1 MKEKTTIKDAI
12 DILYRFNW
20 TVKIAKI
27 YESNNLIFIRQI
39 KSLLYLI
46 QKAVEVDGE
55 VTFMLR
61 QSTLFFNG
69 IRLKFGF
76 SSYFL
81 LKFIINEF
89 PKREIGI
96 LSFKTGL
103 NEEEL
108 KNFIILFTKKGSKS
122 KITLEDFLKEFKQY
136 GIKHI
141 SIEKISPFD
150 ELSNKKKDTAKI
162 FFLSITHLKETFKKQ
177 KANERLPLLT
187 TRRLMQSIFNNI
199 TQNESFL
206 YGLTT
211 IKNFDEYTLNHS
223 INVCILSIS
232 LGKRMG
238 LDRNELID
246 LGMSAFFHDI
256 GKLDIPK
263 EILLKPGK
271 LDKDERDV
279 IEKHPYYGAEKLI
292 ELRELSRLPVRAI
305 HVAMEHHTSDGHS
318 GYPIYTEKKTINL
331 FSKIVKIID
340 FFDAITTKRPYRNKD
355 FTREEAINMMLEKS
369 GTEFDPLILKVF
381 VNMMGTCPVGTLV
394 LLNSGEI
401 AIVIEINQETAYM
414 LRPKVKLITDET
426 GNKLDGEIV
435 DLTEMDPKTNK
446 YKRTIVKSLDQDKY
460 NIKASDYFVAQ
471 TR

>member
-20 TVKIAKI
+20 TIKIAKI
-27 YESNNLIFIRQI
+27 YESNNLIFLRQI

-103 NEEEL
+103 NEKEL

-122 KITLEDFLKEFKQY
+122 KITLEDFLKGVKQY

-150 ELSNKKKDTAKI
+150 ELSNEKKDSAKI
-162 FFLSITHLKETFKKQ
+162 FFLGITHLKETFNKQ
-177 KANERLPLLT
+177 ETKERLPLLT

-223 INVCILSIS
+223 VNVCILSIS

-256 GKLDIPK
+256 GKLEIPK

-271 LDKDERDV
+271 LDKDERNV

-340 FFDAITTKRPYRNKD
+340 FFDAITTKRPYRKKD

-369 GTEFDPLILKVF
+369 GTEFDPLILKIF
-381 VNMMGTCPVGTLV
+381 VNMMGTCPIGTLV

-401 AIVIEINQETAYM
+401 GIVVETNQEPAYM

-435 DLTEMDPKTNK
+435 DLTEIDPKTNK
-446 YKRTIVKSLDQDKY
+446 YKRTIVKSLDHDKY
-460 NIKASDYFVAQ
+460 DIKASDYFVAQ

>member
-1 MKEKTTIKDAI
+1 MKEKTTIKDAV

-20 TVKIAKI
+20 SIKIAKI
-27 YESNNLIFIRQI
+27 YDSNNLIFLRQI

-46 QKAVEVDGE
+46 QKAIEVDGE
-55 VTFMLR
+55 ASFMLR

-69 IRLKFGF
+69 IKLKFGF

-81 LKFIINEF
+81 LKFVINEF
-89 PKREIGI
+89 PKREIGT
-96 LSFKTGL
+96 LSFRQGL
-103 NEEEL
+103 TEEEL
-108 KNFIILFTKKGSKS
+108 RHFIILFTRKGSKS
-122 KITLEDFLKEFKQY
+122 KITLEDFLKEVTQY

-150 ELSNKKKDTAKI
+150 ELSDKKKDSAKI
-162 FFLSITHLKETFKKQ
+162 FFLGITHLKETFNKQ
-177 KANERLPLLT
+177 EAKERLPLLT
-187 TRRLMQSIFNNI
+187 TRRLMQSMFNKI

-223 INVCILSIS
+223 VNVCILSIS

-246 LGMSAFFHDI
+246 LGMSAFFHDL
-256 GKLDIPK
+256 GKLDIPL
-263 EILLKPGK
+263 EILNKPGK
-271 LDKDERDV
+271 LDRNERDV
-279 IEKHPYYGAEKLI
+279 IEKHPYYGAENLI
-292 ELRELSRLPVRAI
+292 QHRELSGIPLRAI
-305 HVAMEHHTSDGHS
+305 HVAMEHHASENHI
-318 GYPIYTEKKTINL
+318 GYPIYAEKKTINL

-340 FFDAITTKRPYRNKD
+340 FFDAITTKRPYRKKD

-369 GTEFDPLILKVF
+369 GTEFDPIILKVF
-381 VNMMGTCPVGTLV
+381 VNMMGTCPIGTLV

-401 AIVIEINQETAYM
+401 AIVVEINQETAYL
-414 LRPKVKLITDET
+414 LRPKVKLITDEM

-435 DLTEMDPKTNK
+435 DLTEVDPKTNK
-446 YKRTIVKSLDQDKY
+446 YTRTIVKALDHDKY
-460 NIKASDYFVAQ
+460 DIKVSDYFVAE

>member
-20 TVKIAKI
+20 TIKIAKI
-27 YESNNLIFIRQI
+27 YESNNLIFLRQI

-55 VTFMLR
+55 ATFMLR
-61 QSTLFFNG
+61 QNTLFFNG

-122 KITLEDFLKEFKQY
+122 KITLEDFLKGVKQY

-150 ELSNKKKDTAKI
+150 ELSNEKKDSAKI
-162 FFLSITHLKETFKKQ
+162 FFLSITHLKETFNKQ
-177 KANERLPLLT
+177 EAKERLPLLT

-223 INVCILSIS
+223 VNVCVLSIS
-232 LGKRMG
+232 LGKRIG

-256 GKLDIPK
+256 GKLEIPK

-271 LDKDERDV
+271 LDKDERNI

-340 FFDAITTKRPYRNKD
+340 FFDAITTKRPYRKKD

-381 VNMMGTCPVGTLV
+381 VDMMGTCPIGTMV

-401 AIVIEINQETAYM
+401 AIVVEINQETVYM
-414 LRPKVKLITDET
+414 LRPKVKLITDEM

-446 YKRTIVKSLDQDKY
+446 YTRTIVKSLDHDKY
-460 NIKASDYFVAQ
+460 DIKASDYFVAQ